1 MGITA
6 INPIAGTT
14 SFVTSAAGS
23 YLEDARNMG
32 MTEEQSL
39 MYGTIM
45 GAVEGGTEA
54 IISGNMLEHGAKLL
68 GVNSIKREA
77 LHKVV
82 SSFGFDIAENFAQEA
97 LTEPLNEGVKY
108 IVSGNEY
115 ADFSN
120 MGARMLKSGI
130 DGAVSAIILS
140 GNSVGINSAIKL
152 SERIKS
158 GKSISQEQ
166 IKKVVEDCKNAGMP
180 VDDILIESVKENTN
194 ALSQAIN
201 ENNTTQ
207 IQELQEEIS
216 KKQQEWKQSTDTRE
230 KQIIQETIDNLNNEL
245 QNITTATTQNS
256 ISQTQ
261 SKENS
266 TYLES
271 ARRYNID
278 TNNQTV
284 KAIEQVTSQREIQTR
299 FDGDVF
305 ANNSVNALWRTVTN
319 SNGKTVREVILNP
332 NADTNKTL
340 QNVIVHELT
349 HDIEGSKEYS
359 ELKDLITN
367 YDKNNID
374 YESARKSLEE
384 IYSKVYDKN
393 SSEFKTLVENEAV
406 ADILGSKLGDQE
418 FITNLTTKKPSIAKR
433 IYNWV
438 VDKLN
443 KINKLT
449 GYKNEKLFWN
459 DVKNKFENAY
469 RQDYQGI
476 NTNAKY
482 HVSENLS
489 DNIDKVLN
497 DVNEK
502 NPVKLRDFTPAIL
515 VNNGIQNLPMY
526 ENPSHIRKNILTK
539 DEALKLGL
547 KINSRDHYHGLGKE
561 IYIKAI
567 DSLDTPRVIFKNN
580 KNNEHL
586 ILTVIKD
593 KQNNNIVVPIEI
605 ETTTNINKLKI
616 DINRIKTVYGYK
628 KVNNI
633 DLNDYIKHNIKNSIF
648 TKIYEQKKEKGTGFS
663 TATISNN
670 SITPSSKDVNTTKYS
685 MQESKKN
692 TLYSI
697 AGKKGMTNLVKNN
710 PRKNIPIER
719 LYDKAQQL
727 QKIGIDN
734 EIIRQQTNWFQDR
747 NGDWKFEFSDK
758 DMAIKDNLN
767 LQSGKSYKLG
777 DVLKHNTLFT
787 AYPELAEYNLN
798 IINDN
803 SIKGSFSNKKRTINI
818 SDTIVKSRE
827 KLEGTLIHE
836 IQHAI
841 QHIEGFEHGR
851 SSKISKLA
859 YYNSLG
865 EIEASN
871 TKERFLQDK
880 YNNKDISNTPPESSK
895 KNPQHKGLNR
905 YIKERNILEK
915 MKDSVYNYFNK
926 KSGGNNDEINQ
937 EVNLEDS
944 KQDNTLVDG
953 RKIRRY
959 VNEQEA
965 QKLGLPT
972 RRR

>member
-54 IISGNMLEHGAKLL
+54 VISGNMLEHGAKLL

-130 DGAVSAIILS
+130 DGAVSAIILA

-166 IKKVVEDCKNAGMP
+166 IKKVVEDCKSAGMP

-230 KQIIQETIDNLNNEL
+230 KQIIQEAIDNLNNEL
-245 QNITTATTQNS
+245 QNITTVTTQNS

-319 SNGKTVREVILNP
+319 SNGKTVREVVLNP

-449 GYKNEKLFWN
+449 GYKNEKVFWN

-482 HVSENLS
+482 HVSENFA
-489 DNIDKVLN
+489 NEIDKALN
-497 DVNEK
+497 NELASNTQIK
-502 NPVKLRDFTPAIL
+502 ARDYTPTIL
-515 VNNGIQNLPMY
+515 VNNGVKNLPMLITQR
-526 ENPSHIRKNILTK
+526 HIKSIVYNSQ
-539 DEALKLGL
+539 EAQKLGL
-547 KINSRDHYHGLGKE
+547 PTKNINYHGLGKNLL
-561 IYIKAI
+561 IKAI
-567 DSLDTPRVIFKNN
+567 DNLDSPRAIYKTNDNNYLVITKFKDSNGR
-580 KNNEHL
+580 E
-586 ILTVIKD
+586 
-593 KQNNNIVVPIEI
+593 IVVPVQ
-605 ETTTNINKLKI
+605 INGKGRYNDVFI
-616 DINRIKTVYGYK
+616 DENQIKSVYGR
-628 KVNNI
+628 NNL
-633 DLNDYIKHNIKNSIF
+633 LNYLKSNHF
-648 TKIYEQKKEKGTGFS
+648 EKIYEKNRESDFNEGIQYS
-663 TATISNN
+663 NVADSSINN
-670 SITPSSKDVNTTKYS
+670 SITPLEKDVNTSKYS
-685 MQESKKN
+685 MQESKNN